1 MPKTP
6 KPLNDKEVKAY
17 KPKEKR
23 QKIADGNGLYLFI
36 EPNSRKYFVFQ
47 YTSPIDKKRKML
59 VLGDYPK
66 MTLKNARDE
75 AFELLSSV
83 KKGIDP
89 RLKNT
94 LDEEAKFKT
103 LALKYLQIKNI
114 SDRTLRGER
123 RRLENHIFPYI
134 GDRDIK
140 TITEAEIIEVL
151 RLLEKKNKLETL
163 NRLFS
168 LLNQIYKSASHI
180 TPNIIQNINYRY
192 TFKNNKTNNYPTL
205 TSKKEINLLVE
216 NIKNYNGDIRT
227 RYALKLSILT
237 ALRPMNVRMLKWGQV
252 DLNNEVLKIEAKAM
266 KTRNEFILPLAKQ
279 TVELLREFREF
290 NFIGDYVFS
299 SAHTS
304 KRPMS
309 ENTVNFALRRMG
321 YAKDE
326 IVAHG
331 FRAMFSTICNEN
343 IQNHGLNFDII
354 EKCLAH
360 KDKNK
365 IRSAYNRALNL
376 KEMKKL
382 MQWWADWLEKL
393 EE

>member
-1 MPKTP
+1 
-6 KPLNDKEVKAY
+6 
-17 KPKEKR
+17 
-23 QKIADGNGLYLFI
+23 
-36 EPNSRKYFVFQ
+36 
-47 YTSPIDKKRKML
+47 ML
-59 VLGDYPK
+59 
-66 MTLKNARDE
+66 
-75 AFELLSSV
+75 
-83 KKGIDP
+83 
-89 RLKNT
+89 
-94 LDEEAKFKT
+94 
-103 LALKYLQIKNI
+103 
-114 SDRTLRGER
+114 
-123 RRLENHIFPYI
+123 
-134 GDRDIK
+134 
-140 TITEAEIIEVL
+140 
-151 RLLEKKNKLETL
+151 
-163 NRLFS
+163 
-168 LLNQIYKSASHI
+168 
-180 TPNIIQNINYRY
+180 
-192 TFKNNKTNNYPTL
+192 
-205 TSKKEINLLVE
+205 E